1 MTPRP
6 PSIRTKAETALAES
20 FEQNRATM
28 PGGDALRGQRARA
41 FDVFHERGLPHRRVE
56 AWHYT
61 DLRNLMRE
69 AYPITQGAPAAAPAS
84 GLRIIIRDGVC
95 TLPTGAPP
103 AGLKLTTL
111 RDALAGASD
120 ALIHALFPDQGADDA
135 MVAFNAAMARDG
147 VLIEIAPGAV
157 IDEVIELDF
166 TASGD
171 APHGDISRSLVL
183 VGEGARA
190 SILESHAAPP
200 KVQRNSAMIFAVGA
214 GASLAHVFETCA
226 DSPELHVSTL
236 IADVGKDARFESF
249 AFVSAGEVLRRQ
261 GFVRGSGEGA
271 KIALRGVNLLKAK
284 QHADTT
290 LVVDHAVPHGESR
303 ELFKTILDGEASCVF
318 QGKVV
323 VRPHAQKT
331 DGGMKSQ
338 AILLSDDA
346 AMYNKPELEIFADD
360 VVCGHGATVGQLDA
374 DQIFYLM
381 ARGLPRAQAE
391 GMIIEGFAREA
402 LEFVGNEAIRE
413 RLGAGLADWLA
424 RRAS

>member
-6 PSIRTKAETALAES
+6 PAIRTKAETALADAFAQS
-20 FEQNRATM
+20 RASL
-28 PGGDALRGQRARA
+28 PGGDSVRGQRTRA
-41 FDVFHERGLPHRRVE
+41 FDFFHERGLPHRRIE

-69 AYPITQGAPAAAPAS
+69 AYPITAGVAAAPLS
-84 GLRIIIRDGVC
+84 GLRVVIQDGVC
-95 TLPTGAPP
+95 TLPTGALP
-103 AGLKLTTL
+103 AGLKLTAL

-120 ALIHALFPDQGADDA
+120 ALVHALFPDQGGDDA
-135 MVAFNAAMARDG
+135 MAAFNAAMARDG

-157 IDEVIELDF
+157 IETPIELSF
-166 TASGD
+166 ISSGD

-190 SILESHAAPP
+190 SILESHAAPA

-226 DSPELHVSTL
+226 ASPELHIATL
-236 IADVGKDARFESF
+236 IADVGQDARFESF

-261 GFVRGSGEGA
+261 AFVRGSGEGA
-271 KIALRGVNLLKAK
+271 KIALRGINLLNGK

-303 ELFKTILDGEASCVF
+303 ELFKTILDGAASCVF
-318 QGKVV
+318 QGKVL

-346 AMYNKPELEIFADD
+346 SMYNKPELEIFADD
-360 VVCGHGATVGQLDA
+360 VVCGHGATVGQLDD

-381 ARGLPRAQAE
+381 ARGLPRVQAE

-402 LEFVGNEAIRE
+402 LEFVGDENIRE
-413 RLGAGLADWLA
+413 RLGAGLSDWLA

>member
-1 MTPRP
+1 MG
-6 PSIRTKAETALAES
+6 LA
-20 FEQNRATM
+20 
-28 PGGDALRGQRARA
+28 G
-41 FDVFHERGLPHRRVE
+41 V
-56 AWHYT
+56 
-61 DLRNLMRE
+61 
-69 AYPITQGAPAAAPAS
+69 AAAPLS
-84 GLRIIIRDGVC
+84 GLRVVIQDGVC
-95 TLPTGAPP
+95 TLPTDAPP
-103 AGLKLTTL
+103 AGLKLTAL
-111 RDALAGASD
+111 RDALANASD
-120 ALIHALFPDQGADDA
+120 ALVHALFTDQGADDA

-157 IDEVIELDF
+157 IETPIELSF
-166 TASGD
+166 ISSGD

-190 SILESHAAPP
+190 SILESHAAPA

-214 GASLAHVFETCA
+214 GASLAYVFETCA
-226 DSPELHVSTL
+226 ESPELHIATL
-236 IADVGKDARFESF
+236 IADVGQYARFESF

-261 GFVRGSGEGA
+261 AFVRGSGEGA
-271 KIALRGVNLLKAK
+271 KIALRGINLLKGK

-303 ELFKTILDGEASCVF
+303 ELFKTILDGAASCVF
-318 QGKVV
+318 QGKVL

-360 VVCGHGATVGQLDA
+360 VVCGHGATVGQLDD

-381 ARGLPRAQAE
+381 ARGLPRVEAE

-402 LEFVGNEAIRE
+402 LEFVGDENIRE
-413 RLGAGLADWLA
+413 RLGAGLSDWLA

>member
-6 PSIRTKAETALAES
+6 PAIRTKAETALAES
-20 FEQNRATM
+20 FAQASASL
-28 PGGDALRGQRARA
+28 PGGDAVRGARTRA

-69 AYPITQGAPAAAPAS
+69 AYPIALGAPAAPAS
-84 GLRIIIRDGVC
+84 GLRVVIQDGVC
-95 TLPTGAPP
+95 TLPTGALP
-103 AGLKLTTL
+103 AGLKLTAL
-111 RDALAGASD
+111 RDALRND
-120 ALIHALFPDQGADDA
+120 AIIPALFPDQGADDA

-147 VLIEIAPGAV
+147 VLVEVAPGAR
-157 IDEVIELDF
+157 IDSTIELNF
-166 TASGD
+166 TSSGD

-183 VGEGARA
+183 VGEGARV
-190 SILESHAAPP
+190 SILESHAAPAS
-200 KVQRNSAMIFAVGA
+200 VQRNSALIFSVGA
-214 GASLAHVFETCA
+214 EASVSHVFETCA

-236 IADVGKDARFESF
+236 IAEVGKDASFSSF

-261 GFVRGSGEGA
+261 AFVRGAGEGV
-271 KIALRGVNLLKAK
+271 KIALRGVSLLKGK

-290 LVVDHAVPHGESR
+290 LVVEHAVPNGESR
-303 ELFKTILDGEASCVF
+303 ELFKTILDGEASGVF

-360 VVCGHGATVGQLDA
+360 VVCGHGATVGQLDE

-381 ARGLPRAQAE
+381 ARGIPRMQAE
-391 GMIIEGFAREA
+391 GMIIEGFAREV
-402 LEFVGNEAIRE
+402 LEFVEDESIRE
-413 RLGAGLADWLA
+413 RLGEGLSAWLA
-424 RRAS
+424 RRAL